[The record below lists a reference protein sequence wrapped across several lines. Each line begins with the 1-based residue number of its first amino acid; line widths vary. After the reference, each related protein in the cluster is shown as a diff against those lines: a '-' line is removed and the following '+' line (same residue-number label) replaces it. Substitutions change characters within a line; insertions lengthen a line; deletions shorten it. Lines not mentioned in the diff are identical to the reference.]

1 MTSFFRNATRD
12 DGETEVTVEIEV
24 ITWGSPAQ
32 TYGPPESC
40 DPGEGM
46 EVEIVDCWTMVNDD
60 VSVRTMRVE
69 LTEAE
74 RDRIELEF
82 LENPPEADDGPDYDE
97 RD

>member
-1 MTSFFRNATRD
+1 MAESFFRNATRD

-46 EVEIVDCWTMVNDD
+46 EVEIIDCWLLADD
-60 VSVRTMRVE
+60 HKKDAPRVE

-82 LENPPEADDGPDYDE
+82 LENPPEADDGPDYD
-97 RD
+97 